1 MSKKETKL
9 PKEILASAASCGFN
23 VEEMTSRDTPHLF
36 LNYNKI
42 VSTREIAG
50 VELIG
55 KELPNGFKGTVK
67 IKKNAKIKKPIY
79 FCFGVIPERGEQLIL
94 PDFIIEDGAEVTILA
109 HCSFPNARNVTHK
122 MTATVKIGKGAKYTY
137 EERHYH
143 GLHSG
148 ALVFPNFKVK
158 VEPGGTFNTTFI
170 LSESTVG
177 KLEIHLEVIALAN
190 TSTKIETKVMGK
202 SKKDNV
208 AIFDKIYLKGTNAKS
223 LIKMR
228 AAAVGGG
235 KVLMQ
240 GETYASAPGAFGH
253 VDCREIVSGK
263 NSRAKAIPIV
273 EVTNDQARVTH
284 EASVGKVNQK
294 ELDTIMARGLNEEE
308 ATEFLIKGLLK

>member
-1 MSKKETKL
+1 MKNNL
-9 PKEILASAASCGFN
+9 PLLILKSAASCGFN
-23 VEEMTSRDTPHLF
+23 VKEMTSYDTPHLF

-42 VSTREIAG
+42 ISTRQIPG

-55 KELPNGFKGTVK
+55 KELPNGFKGTVR

-79 FCFGVIPERGEQLIL
+79 FCFGVIPEKGEQLIL
-94 PDFIIEDGAEVTILA
+94 PDFIIEDGAEATILA

-122 MTATVKIGKGAKYTY
+122 MTALVKIGKGAKYSY

-148 ALVFPNFKVK
+148 AQVFPNFKVTIN
-158 VEPGGTFNTTFI
+158 PFGTFNSAFI
-170 LSESTVG
+170 LSEGTVG
-177 KLEIHLEVIALAN
+177 KLKINLEVVALAN
-190 TSTKIETKVMGK
+190 ASTKIETKALGK
-202 SKKDNV
+202 TKRDD
-208 AIFDKIYLKGTNAKS
+208 IFIWDKIYLKGINAKS

-228 AAAVGGG
+228 AAAINGG

-263 NSRAKAIPIV
+263 NSQAKAIPIV